1 MANTKVKAEQL
12 EAAQTSIT
20 SLGTLTS
27 LTVDDITING
37 STISDAADLTIDVGG
52 DINLDAAGGD
62 IYLKKAGTSFL
73 QFYPEGSSHVVIN
86 SPVSDKDML
95 FIGNDGGSTITALTL
110 DMSDAGTA
118 TFNHDIIMNTG
129 GTIRNT
135 SGQELQIGAM
145 VGDGSNTIIKSAG
158 DTIFQYYNGS
168 AWVENVR
175 FDDGNVIAGPFGGNG
190 TVTIAG
196 SSSPGY
202 TNQPGTNLL
211 LKSGDGSGTGSSYLA
226 LFTSPAGSSGT
237 GVNTAVERMRI
248 DSTGRVGIGAAPA
261 YGKLDIRQTGTGAQD
276 RGLYLEVSPSSS
288 GSNYNAA
295 LVSVG
300 NANMTGTVFR
310 IHHESP
316 AANQKLLSL
325 DTTGSNTEKFWVDE
339 DGDAYFAGTVTKP
352 NSPVASYGH
361 ATNTE
366 AGCYNYNFGGTG
378 VQSVTCKPTSAVINV
393 GSHFNTSTG
402 KFTCPVAGIYKCEI
416 HGNFYTHYIGDG
428 NFYRFSLRKNSTTH
442 KYHYHTNEANSSSW
456 FYHSYIDIISCA
468 ANDTLYWNLDTNNVT
483 VAQGGFGWDAVAWAT
498 YDFYLIQ

>member
-1 MANTKVKAEQL
+1 MALTTTPSELTATAL
-12 EAAQTSIT
+12 TLTTAAQPNIT
-20 SLGTLTS
+20 SVGTLST

-37 STISDAADLTIDVGG
+37 STISDAGDLTLDVAGDIDLDAGGG
-52 DINLDAAGGD
+52 DIRFIDD
-62 IYLKKAGTSFL
+62 GTSIAVF
-73 QFYPEGSSHVVIN
+73 QNISTDFVIR
-86 SPVSDKDML
+86 SLVSDKDII
-95 FIGNDGGSTITALTL
+95 FQGNDGGSTITALTL

-175 FDDGNVIAGPFGGNG
+175 FDDGKVGIG
-190 TVTIAG
+190 TA
-196 SSSPGY
+196 
-202 TNQPGTNLL
+202 
-211 LKSGDGSGTGSSYLA
+211 
-226 LFTSPAGSSGT
+226 SPAVNMHVHNASGSAYSRVSEANNFVQMAATSSDVQINWST
-237 GVNTAVERMRI
+237 GDYLKFEDSANNERLRI
-248 DSTGRVGIGAAPA
+248 DATGRVGIGTTPA
-261 YGKLDIRQTGTGAQD
+261 YGLLDVRQTGTGAQD

-366 AGCYNYNFGGTG
+366 AGAIITISGEREYNLL
-378 VQSVTCKPTSAVINV
+378 
-393 GSHFNTSTG
+393 
-402 KFTCPVAGIYKCEI
+402 PV
-416 HGNFYTHYIGDG
+416 
-428 NFYRFSLRKNSTTH
+428 
-442 KYHYHTNEANSSSW
+442 
-456 FYHSYIDIISCA
+456 
-468 ANDTLYWNLDTNNVT
+468 NLQV
-483 VAQGGFGWDAVAWAT
+483 
-498 YDFYLIQ
+498 L